1 MRNSFALK
9 VNKYFYY
16 GWLILLVSA
25 ISTFFSSPGQTYS
38 ISAYINSYVADFG
51 YSRTTIS
58 TLYTFATLLSGSL
71 IIFMGKA
78 VDRYGQRRMLVIAGF
93 MLSMACLFNSFIVN
107 TTMIFVGF
115 FFLRYFG
122 QGSLTLVPGA
132 LIPQWFDKNRALSL
146 SLLSYGTMVGNMFAP
161 TLNTFMINRYGWQI
175 AWRGWSALL
184 LFIFVPLVAF
194 FIINKPEDIGLLQDN
209 QKVKNQTEIDD
220 ELKKMSLES
229 FHLNEAVKTRAF
241 WFVGIISTLVPLI
254 STGMMFHFFS
264 IMKTKNVDAT
274 MAAIVI
280 GLVALP
286 GFFMPLVASAVVDRF
301 PSRHILTLTSLLL
314 GIDLIFML
322 FVQNFVTACIFI
334 LVYGLISNIQNLTL
348 NVIWVKY
355 FGRLHLGSIRGAATV
370 FTVVGSAFG
379 TIPFGLSFD
388 LTKGYA
394 SAFVAMSILSLLG
407 ALLSL
412 FIRKPTKAL

>member
-78 VDRYGQRRMLVIAGF
+78 VDHYGQRRMLVIAGF